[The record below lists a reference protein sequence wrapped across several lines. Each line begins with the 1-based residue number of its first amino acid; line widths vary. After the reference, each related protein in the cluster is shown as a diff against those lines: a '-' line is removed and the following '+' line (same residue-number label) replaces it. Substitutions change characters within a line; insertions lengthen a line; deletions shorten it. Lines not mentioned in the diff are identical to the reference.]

1 MSITLFLRIFV
12 PLAVAIDCLGLL
24 PIFIS
29 STGRLPAERRRQLC
43 FESVGAAFAITM
55 GFMLVGAALFDLLRI
70 TVADFQIAGGLI
82 LLVLA
87 ILDLLLPGKPAVD
100 DTHTVGIVPLA
111 MPLIAG
117 PATMTTSLVLVQSY
131 GYGWVALGLAVNF
144 GLLLIVL
151 LSANRFVKLVG
162 VHALAAMSKLI
173 MLLLAAIAISFIRV
187 GVGDLL
193 QQFNHR

>member
-1 MSITLFLRIFV
+1 
-12 PLAVAIDCLGLL
+12 
-24 PIFIS
+24 
-29 STGRLPAERRRQLC
+29 
-43 FESVGAAFAITM
+43 
-55 GFMLVGAALFDLLRI
+55 
-70 TVADFQIAGGLI
+70 
-82 LLVLA
+82 
-87 ILDLLLPGKPAVD
+87 
-100 DTHTVGIVPLA
+100 
-111 MPLIAG
+111 
-117 PATMTTSLVLVQSY
+117 MTTSLVLVQSY